1 MFGNIMNLSPVALF
15 VYARPEETSQTIES
29 LKKNFLAS
37 DTKLFIFSDGA
48 RNDEDMP
55 FVEEVRKLIRNINGG
70 FSDVQIIERKKNL
83 GLANSII
90 TGVTQILEQFEKIIV
105 IEEDLISSPNFL
117 NYMNESLNFYRDS
130 NEVFSVTGYTYQL
143 AVPVDYKFDNYFVPR
158 CESLGWGTW
167 NNRWSKVDW
176 EMKNFKNFIKN
187 KRLRQQFNSVG
198 ADLLAMLLKQQ
209 IGILDSWAVR
219 WCYAHFQNNA
229 FCSYPIK
236 SKIIHIGVGGFAT
249 HVKNENKI
257 LNTELDDELKVNFLF
272 SDEIFLDDRIIK
284 QYKKMFR
291 KRIMNRLR
299 TLYYLFKYLT
309 KR

>member
-1 MFGNIMNLSPVALF
+1 MNLSPVALF
-15 VYARPEETSQTIES
+15 VYARPKETAQTIES

-37 DTKLFIFSDGA
+37 YTKLFIFSDGA

-70 FSDVQIIERKKNL
+70 FSDVQIIEREKNL

-90 TGVTQILEQFEKIIV
+90 IGVTQILKQFEKIIV

-117 NYMNESLNFYRDS
+117 NYMNESLNFYKDS
-130 NEVFSVTGYTYQL
+130 HEVFSVTGYTYQL

-167 NNRWSKVDW
+167 SNRWSKVDW

-187 KRLRQQFNSVG
+187 KRLRQKFDSVG

-257 LNTELDDELKVNFLF
+257 LNTELDNELKVNFSF
-272 SDEIFLDDRIIK
+272 SDEIFLDDRIMK

>member
-1 MFGNIMNLSPVALF
+1 MNLAPVALF
-15 VYARPEETSQTIES
+15 VYARPEETARTIES
-29 LKKNFLAS
+29 LKKNFLAT
-37 DTKLFIFSDGA
+37 DTIIFIFSDGA
-48 RNDEDMP
+48 RNEKDLP
-55 FVEEVRKLIRNINGG
+55 LVEEVRKLIRNVNSG
-70 FSDVQIIERKKNL
+70 FYDVQIFEREKNL

-105 IEEDLISSPNFL
+105 IEEDLISSQNFL
-117 NYMNESLNFYRDS
+117 NYMNEGLNFYKD
-130 NEVFSVTGYTYQL
+130 NTKVFSLTGYTYQL
-143 AVPVDYKFDNYFVPR
+143 EVPFDYKFDNYFAPR

-167 NNRWSKVDW
+167 SNRWFKVDW
-176 EMKNFKNFIKN
+176 DLKNFKDFIVN
-187 KRLRQQFNSVG
+187 RRLRQKFDSVG

-236 SKIIHIGVGGFAT
+236 SKIVHIGVGGLAT
-249 HVKNENKI
+249 HVKSENKI
-257 LNTELDDELKVNFLF
+257 LETELDDELKTKFLF
-272 SDEIFLDDRIIK
+272 SDEIFLDERIMN

-291 KRIMNRLR
+291 KKIMNRLR
-299 TLYYLFKYLT
+299 TLYYRFQYLR